1 MDCMSIYLITLVVAA
16 TSFIIVLIILRILFR
31 DKLLILKRIGGIISN
46 KQNTAQEKSV
56 SRAKSDSNVDPKMK
70 ILKKLSNEL
79 LISGVLIRPSE
90 FLTIW
95 IILSL
100 VPSCFFLVVSRD
112 IVIAIALFLV
122 GTVLPLLFLHIK
134 KVKRIEL
141 FEKQLAEAVTV
152 ICNCLRSGL
161 TFHQAIESIANEMPE
176 PISKEFG
183 RVIREMKLGNT
194 IEKSLSNMADRLN
207 SKDFMLMVSA
217 VLIQRQ
223 TGGNLSEI
231 LANIAVTITERY
243 KIKSEIKVLTTT
255 GRTSGMV
262 VGAMPI
268 IILLFFSLVNP
279 GYIRS
284 FFETSAGI
292 TMLIVAAVMETVGY
306 LIIRKIVN
314 VKF

>member
-16 TSFIIVLIILRILFR
+16 TSFIIVLIILRMLFR